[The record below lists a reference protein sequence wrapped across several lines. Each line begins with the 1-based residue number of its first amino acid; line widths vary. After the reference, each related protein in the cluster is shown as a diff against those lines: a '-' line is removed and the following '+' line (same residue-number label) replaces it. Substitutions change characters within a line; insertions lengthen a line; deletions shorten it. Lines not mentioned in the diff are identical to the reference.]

1 MTKKIVKF
9 NIEFTKPSVNT
20 ERLVASDKQLQE
32 ITEQH
37 SEPTAPHITEFRV
50 LRSTLQTA
58 LSESEFV
65 MADLYP
71 MRKLYIQD
79 KAHQMNDFS
88 RSNLLRLSK
97 VFDSVVSQGL
107 RDTAKTLTKAEA
119 RELQEHITDL
129 NSETGVFF
137 HASEKVGDEWLPIS
151 LEEIA
156 YIDDETAG
164 IYAETGNEPYSGLN
178 W

>member
-1 MTKKIVKF
+1 MTKKIEI
-9 NIEFTKPSVNT
+9 NIEFTKPSVNA
-20 ERLVASDKQLQE
+20 ERLVASDRQLQE
-32 ITEQH
+32 ITEAH
-37 SEPTAPHITEFRV
+37 AEPTAPHITEFRV
-50 LRSTLQTA
+50 LRTTLQSA
-58 LSESEFV
+58 LAEGEFL
-65 MADLYP
+65 MEDLYP
-71 MRKLYIQD
+71 MRKIYIQD

-119 RELQEHITDL
+119 RELQDHITDL
-129 NSETGVFF
+129 NKDTGVFF
-137 HASEKVGDEWLPIS
+137 HASEKVGDEWLPVS

-156 YIDDETAG
+156 FIDDETAG
-164 IYAETGNEPYSGLN
+164 VYAETGSEPYAGLN